1 MARASTKIS
10 AKISGAESQ
19 IMEALWAKGPLGAE
33 DLVRDVG
40 EAQSWGEA
48 TVKTLINRLLKKKAI
63 ASERVAG
70 RARYRPLI
78 SREDYVTGESQG
90 LLDRLFG
97 GEVAPLVAHYAQHR
111 PLSAEEIERLKSLIA
126 QMEQDDG

>member
-1 MARASTKIS
+1 MARTT

-19 IMEALWAKGPLGAE
+19 IMEALWARGALGAE

-40 EAQSWGEA
+40 AAQNWGEA

-63 ASERVAG
+63 ASERVGG
-70 RARYRPLI
+70 RARYRPLV
-78 SREDYVTGESQG
+78 SRESYVTGESQG

-97 GEVAPLVAHYAQHR
+97 GELAPLVAHYAR
-111 PLSAEEIERLKSLIA
+111 PRPVSPEELERLKALIA
-126 QMEQDDG
+126 ELERDDG

>member
-1 MARASTKIS
+1 MTRIST
-10 AKISGAESQ
+10 AESQ

-33 DLVRDVG
+33 DIVREVG
-40 EAQSWGEA
+40 GPQNWGEA

-63 ASERVAG
+63 ASERTGG
-70 RARYRPLI
+70 RAIYRPLV
-78 SREDYVTGESQG
+78 SRADYVTGESQG

-97 GEVAPLVAHYAQHR
+97 GEVAPLVAHYAKHR

-126 QMEQDDG
+126 ALERDDD